1 MKNLLNK
8 KTKNY
13 SEHKI
18 SYLIQQFLR
27 PALQCSKERV
37 ENRHGLEAKVGN
49 VRRRE
54 IFEDTEMNER
64 NGVCNFVNCSLQLS
78 F

>member
-1 MKNLLNK
+1 MKNLLDN

-13 SEHKI
+13 SGHKF
-18 SYLIQQFLR
+18 SYLIQQSLR

-37 ENRHGLEAKVGN
+37 ENRHELEAKEGN

-54 IFEDTEMNER
+54 IFKENITR
-64 NGVCNFVNCSLQLS
+64 K
-78 F
+78 